1 MAMSWVAE
9 QKATAKAS
17 RAVAVGALAGSLPPS
32 STMASTSAPWVA
44 SIQPR
49 RRPKRRVSHGSGTRS
64 TSGAQRNFSV
74 YGVPANAN
82 RPMVVLSMPTSA
94 SHNVSV
100 PKVSAS
106 GRPLEKPRK
115 PMATTRGSR

>member
-1 MAMSWVAE
+1 MSWVAE
-9 QKATAKAS
+9 QNATISAS
-17 RAVAVGALAGSLPPS
+17 SAVAVGAAAGSLPPS
-32 STMASTSAPWVA
+32 STMETISAPWVA

-49 RRPKRRVSHGSGTRS
+49 RLPKRRVSHGSGTRS

-74 YGVPANAN
+74 YGVPASAN
-82 RPMVVLSMPTSA
+82 RPIVVLSMPTSA
-94 SHNVSV
+94 SHSVSV

-115 PMATTRGSR
+115 PTATTRGSR